1 MMPIAASIKYG
12 KEAIELKEIKAAKK
26 LIMKQCKSSEEESLR
41 LTKEIMTKIEN
52 KKGVCHYGIKDL
64 KTQKFYENCDIK
76 CTEGKI
82 DNLSLG
88 KKAKTFL
95 KCKAVCGLHCALS
108 FLNLGWSIY
117 QLNQTYKDFDK
128 VKNYEKR
135 LKEIVT
141 LFNVHKKEI
150 GILPANFREAAQR
163 IRVVLDK
170 IRTDQKNLENLISEI
185 LESIKQQDSRKNKSI
200 AGLVYSGVLGI
211 FGIAGAILT
220 KNGTSLAYG
229 ISSLANLFSTIA
241 HSTNI
246 VWSIEMIERYYKL
259 LKEAREQQKNIQEEI
274 DNLIDELTSKIEEE
288 PKFDLSES
296 FSSISTIDYN

>member
-1 MMPIAASIKYG
+1 M
-12 KEAIELKEIKAAKK
+12 
-26 LIMKQCKSSEEESLR
+26 
-41 LTKEIMTKIEN
+41 
-52 KKGVCHYGIKDL
+52 
-64 KTQKFYENCDIK
+64 
-76 CTEGKI
+76 
-82 DNLSLG
+82 
-88 KKAKTFL
+88 
-95 KCKAVCGLHCALS
+95 
-108 FLNLGWSIY
+108 
-117 QLNQTYKDFDK
+117 
-128 VKNYEKR
+128 
-135 LKEIVT
+135 
-141 LFNVHKKEI
+141 
-150 GILPANFREAAQR
+150 
-163 IRVVLDK
+163 
-170 IRTDQKNLENLISEI
+170 
-185 LESIKQQDSRKNKSI
+185 ESIKQQDSRKNKSI

-220 KNGTSLAYG
+220 NNETSLLYG

>member
-1 MMPIAASIKYG
+1 M
-12 KEAIELKEIKAAKK
+12 
-26 LIMKQCKSSEEESLR
+26 
-41 LTKEIMTKIEN
+41 
-52 KKGVCHYGIKDL
+52 
-64 KTQKFYENCDIK
+64 
-76 CTEGKI
+76 
-82 DNLSLG
+82 
-88 KKAKTFL
+88 
-95 KCKAVCGLHCALS
+95 HCALS

-141 LFNVHKKEI
+141 LFNIHKKEI
-150 GILPANFREAAQR
+150 GILPANFREATQR

-211 FGIAGAILT
+211 FGIAGAIIT
-220 KNGTSLAYG
+220 NNGTSLVYG

-274 DNLIDELTSKIEEE
+274 
-288 PKFDLSES
+288 
-296 FSSISTIDYN
+296 